1 MVAVFAM
8 CVLTSVGAAGVP
20 GGSIPLLVGI
30 LTMFGIPA
38 EGIAIVLGVDRLLD
52 MARTTVNV
60 ASDLAATAF
69 VAHSEEVWDAES
81 VPPLGSET
89 LGDATPA

>member
-1 MVAVFAM
+1 MVAVVVM
-8 CVLTSVGAAGVP
+8 CVVTSVGAAGVP

-60 ASDLAATAF
+60 ASDLSATAY
-69 VAHSEEVWDAES
+69 VARSEAVWDAAS
-81 VPPLGSET
+81 VPPLDRGVIAE
-89 LGDATPA
+89 ATPA